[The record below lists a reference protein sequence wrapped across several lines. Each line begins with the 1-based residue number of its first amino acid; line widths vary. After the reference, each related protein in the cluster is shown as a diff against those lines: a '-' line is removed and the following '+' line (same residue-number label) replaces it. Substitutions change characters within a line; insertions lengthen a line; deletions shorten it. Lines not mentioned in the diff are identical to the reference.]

1 MLNADF
7 IESLRVRLDAHPIYA
22 AVATPGDLRVFM
34 QHHVYSVWDF
44 MSLIKYL
51 QNEVAP
57 ARWPW
62 MPGSDAAVQRFINE
76 LVLEEETDIAL
87 PGHDGHTSHFTLYLA
102 AMREIGADADT
113 PARYVET
120 VGEAGID
127 AALASGLAPKPSAAF
142 NRSTFDFLA
151 SGKPHT
157 VAAALALVVAPCL
170 LAPGKVTKLG
180 SIAYANNGNGGGNGG
195 NGNGGSSAG
204 GNSSGNSNAGGNSG
218 NSNAGGNSGNSNAGG
233 GNPNAGPGNNNG
245 KGNTDPGGKNS
256 YTNTATGDTL
266 SIEGDKITV
275 IHRNGMKEKVQNGR
289 FEMTDALGRTIVD
302 RVATQEDVSR
312 LLNL

>member
-76 LVLEEETDIAL
+76 MVLEEETDVAP
-87 PGHDGHTSHFTLYLA
+87 PGQEGHTSHFMLYLA
-102 AMREIGADADT
+102 AMREIGADPNV
-113 PARYVET
+113 PARFVQKVAEEG
-120 VGEAGID
+120 VD
-127 AALASGLAPKPSAAF
+127 AALDAGLAPAPSVAF
-142 NRSTFDFLA
+142 TRTTFDFLA

-157 VAAALALVVAPCL
+157 VAAALALGREHIIPSMFRALLSRMAVTEAQAPSFHYYLNRHVHLDGDSHAPLSLRL
-170 LAPGKVTKLG
+170 LAALCGDDPGKWREAEAAAETAVDARLQLWDG
-180 SIAYANNGNGGGNGG
+180 ALA
-195 NGNGGSSAG
+195 AL
-204 GNSSGNSNAGGNSG
+204 
-218 NSNAGGNSGNSNAGG
+218 
-233 GNPNAGPGNNNG
+233 PGRQS
-245 KGNTDPGGKNS
+245 K
-256 YTNTATGDTL
+256 A
-266 SIEGDKITV
+266 
-275 IHRNGMKEKVQNGR
+275 
-289 FEMTDALGRTIVD
+289 A
-302 RVATQEDVSR
+302 
-312 LLNL
+312 